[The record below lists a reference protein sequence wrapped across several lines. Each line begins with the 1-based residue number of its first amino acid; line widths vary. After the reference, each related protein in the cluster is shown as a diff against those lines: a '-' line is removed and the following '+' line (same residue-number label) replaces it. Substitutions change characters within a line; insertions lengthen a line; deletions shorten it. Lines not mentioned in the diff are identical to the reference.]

1 MEERAF
7 AGGRL
12 LPPKK
17 PRPTNARLP
26 AAWTGTDPRPLGTAF
41 ASRPPLNPPIQ
52 SRRARPFC
60 WSVVLQ
66 ALRYVGHRGESVHP
80 WVTHRRTT
88 TEDLQLCHFLLFFG
102 LCVVVL
108 CVWVCLLFV

>member
-12 LPPKK
+12 HPTKK

-26 AAWTGTDPRPLGTAF
+26 AAWTGTDPRPRGTAF

-66 ALRYVGHRGESVHP
+66 ALRFVGHRGESVQP
-80 WVTHRRTT
+80 RVTHRRTT
-88 TEDLQLCHFLLFFG
+88 TVDLRLCPLLALTG
-102 LCVVVL
+102 
-108 CVWVCLLFV
+108 